1 MADVESKPTSEV
13 DYDAVLAFLRKKG
26 YSGTEEIL
34 RKEIGGANLNNSAA
48 SNREPGN
55 FFNTGN
61 RNNYSQIIILNALQD
76 QL

>member
-55 FFNTGN
+55 YFNAGN
-61 RNNYSQIIILNALQD
+61 RNNEIYIHKLLS
-76 QL
+76 

>member
-1 MADVESKPTSEV
+1 MAEVESKPSSEV

-48 SNREPGN
+48 SNREPGK
-55 FFNTGN
+55 FFNAAGN
-61 RNNYSQIIILNALQD
+61 RNNLIIISQIV
-76 QL
+76 

>member
-55 FFNTGN
+55 FFNAGN
-61 RNNYSQIIILNALQD
+61 RNNEIYIYKLLS
-76 QL
+76 